1 MPSSLHPSFQKFF
14 FFRIVRVIGVFF
26 LLIYARSLPMVSSS
40 PLSRNLF
47 VPPKPSLFGVT
58 NISGLRFLTQ
68 LRVDLND
75 LRVHRFRHGFA
86 NCPSPLCA
94 CGTGNESTSHFLHL
108 CPRFS
113 SQRSDLYS
121 KIRSLDSGNS
131 LLSLSHDDLTSALL
145 YGVKKLTATDNKFIL
160 ESTIDF
166 IHKSKRFSKLEAFA

>member
-1 MPSSLHPSFQKFF
+1 MRL
-14 FFRIVRVIGVFF
+14 
-26 LLIYARSLPMVSSS
+26 
-40 PLSRNLF
+40 
-47 VPPKPSLFGVT
+47 
-58 NISGLRFLTQ
+58 LTQ

-75 LRVHRFRHGFA
+75 LRAHRFCHGFT

-113 SQRSDLYS
+113 SQRSELYS

-145 YGVKKLTATDNKFIL
+145 YGVNKLSVSDNKFIL
-160 ESTIDF
+160 ESSIDF
-166 IHKSKRFSKLEAFA
+166 IHKSNRFRKLEAFA